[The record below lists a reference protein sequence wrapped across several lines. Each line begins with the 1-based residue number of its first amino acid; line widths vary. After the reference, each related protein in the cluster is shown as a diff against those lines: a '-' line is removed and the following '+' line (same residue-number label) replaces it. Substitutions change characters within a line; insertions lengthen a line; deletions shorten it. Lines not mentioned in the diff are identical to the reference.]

1 MNEIKIKL
9 NDKNQMTLTT
19 KKPIHFEDMLQITQ
33 TALLSHANT
42 ILKNVPE
49 EDLEAVKGSLY
60 DKMNLAFSRTLE
72 FFAPEF
78 EVNPGLTAQAILEA
92 ENAIIERQY
101 QEYLK
106 KKKGFNGPNKSNS

>member
-9 NDKNQMTLTT
+9 NDKNQMSLTT

-33 TALLSHANT
+33 TAILGHANT

-49 EDLEAVKGSLY
+49 EALESVKGSLY

-78 EVNPGLTAQAILEA
+78 ELRPDLTAQAILEKENELIEKAYA
-92 ENAIIERQY
+92 ER
-101 QEYLK
+101 
-106 KKKGFNGPNKSNS
+106 KSNS

>member
-1 MNEIKIKL
+1 MNEIKITL

-33 TALLSHANT
+33 TAILGHANT

-49 EDLEAVKGSLY
+49 EALEAVKGSLY

-72 FFAPEF
+72 FFAPEL
-78 EVNPGLTAQAILEA
+78 ELRPGLTAQAILEA
-92 ENAIIERQY
+92 ENQILERKFK
-101 QEYLK
+101 ECMK
-106 KKKGFNGPNKSNS
+106 

>member
-9 NDKNQMTLTT
+9 NAKNQMSLKAKNPLT
-19 KKPIHFEDMLQITQ
+19 FEDLLQITQ
-33 TALLSHANT
+33 TAILGHANA

-49 EDLEAVKGSLY
+49 EALESVKGSLY

-78 EVNPGLTAQAILEA
+78 ELRPDLTAQAILEKENELIEKAYA
-92 ENAIIERQY
+92 ER
-101 QEYLK
+101 
-106 KKKGFNGPNKSNS
+106 KSNP